1 MGPNGDPMDSWS
13 IERGLMYYTH
23 ICNSHELLKL
33 ANNLQ
38 TFAIDNL

>member
-1 MGPNGDPMDSWS
+1 MDSRS

-23 ICNSHELLKL
+23 ICNSELLKL

-38 TFAIDNL
+38 TLATDNL